1 MEQIDVL
8 SIFFLILCCRCV
20 IFPYQRSISI
30 RKLEIKAADKKATY
44 LTAKSSLLSI
54 PYIMYVCGKMMNAL
68 ARARSTHIQYTY
80 IQLLF
85 FINPYKKIFVPP
97 FAFIEPRRIRIRSST
112 FVPIYRSP
120 NRPVVYN
127 IRHYSRH

>member
-8 SIFFLILCCRCV
+8 SIFFLILYRRCV
-20 IFPYQRSISI
+20 IFLYQRSISI

-54 PYIMYVCGKMMNAL
+54 SYIMSVCGKMMNAL
-68 ARARSTHIQYTY
+68 ARATHIQYTY

-85 FINPYKKIFVPP
+85 FINPYKKIFVSP
-97 FAFIEPRRIRIRSST
+97 FAFIEPRQIRIRSST
-112 FVPIYRSP
+112 FVPIYLPKLESSGR
-120 NRPVVYN
+120 
-127 IRHYSRH
+127 I